1 MTTTLDNV
9 TRNWWS
15 FILRGVLAIL
25 FGVAVWFWP
34 GLTARVLV
42 TLFGAYALV
51 DGVFTIITGIA
62 ARDEDQRW
70 WAQVLRGIAGVIL
83 GVAVFVWSGVT
94 ALILLYFIAAWALA
108 TGVLE
113 IIAAIQLRQLVEN
126 EWLLALGGLASV
138 LFGVLLFVFPGEG
151 ALTLLWLISL
161 YAILFGVLLIALGI
175 RLRGPR
181 GTIEAAAA
189 HRGAR

>member
-1 MTTTLDNV
+1 MTTMLDNV
-9 TRNWWS
+9 TRNWWA
-15 FILRGVLAIL
+15 FILRGLLAIL
-25 FGVAVWFWP
+25 FGIATWFWP

-51 DGVFTIITGIA
+51 DGVFTIMTGIA
-62 ARDEDQRW
+62 ARDENQRW
-70 WAQVLRGIAGVIL
+70 WAQVLRGMAGVIL
-83 GVAVFVWSGVT
+83 GIAVFVWPGVT

-113 IIAAIQLRQLVEN
+113 IIAAIQLRKLVEN
-126 EWLLALGGLASV
+126 EWLLVLGGLASV

-161 YAILFGVLLIALGI
+161 YAIVFGVLLIALGI
-175 RLRGPR
+175 RLRSLR
-181 GTIEAAAA
+181 GTIAAAA
-189 HRGAR
+189 QRGAR